1 MKKELVTEKD
11 LQTFMAPL
19 PENEENAIKIL
30 SNIERG
36 FIAEDDLENS
46 LVGLD
51 SVIHDIHARSE
62 MLKSISEKL
71 KSLCEIA
78 NNIREINGFKWQAT
92 GSTIKITDIK
102 KLSERLI
109 ESGISQ
115 DAITS
120 ASTISFKNACELAGK
135 SETAFLE
142 EFGDL
147 ISKEKK
153 AETLKR
159 TY

>member
-11 LQTFMAPL
+11 LKNFMAPL

-30 SNIERG
+30 RNIECG
-36 FIAEDDLENS
+36 LIAEDDLENS

-62 MLKSISEKL
+62 MLKSIAEKL

-78 NNIREINGFKWQAT
+78 NNIREINGFKWQST
-92 GSTIKITDIK
+92 GSTIKITDMK

-109 ESGISQ
+109 ENGISQ
-115 DAITS
+115 DAITN

-142 EFGDL
+142 EFGDF

-153 AETLKR
+153 ADTLKR

>member
-1 MKKELVTEKD
+1 MIPNGWITEHLGDVSYVTKLAGYEYTEHFD
-11 LQTFMAPL
+11 YSIGG
-19 PENEENAIKIL
+19 EIIVVRAINVTNKGFDL
-30 SNIERG
+30 SNIHTVE
-36 FIAEDDLENS
+36 
-46 LVGLD
+46 
-51 SVIHDIHARSE
+51 
-62 MLKSISEKL
+62 KSISEKL

-78 NNIREINGFKWQAT
+78 NNIREINGFKWQST
-92 GSTIKITDIK
+92 GHTIKITDMK

-109 ESGISQ
+109 ENGISQ
-115 DAITS
+115 DAITN

-142 EFGDL
+142 EFGDF

-153 AETLKR
+153 SDTLKR